1 MTAEIGTTSRALSR
15 RSFLVTTGAVG
26 IAVSFGTLPTDV
38 FAAAGAS
45 AAAFKPG
52 AWVTIGTDGIITIMS
67 PASEMGQGVMT
78 SVPLVLAEDMD
89 ADWKKVRI
97 VQSPNNPKIFGNAF
111 FGGSMTTAASATIIS
126 YYDKVRLVGAQT
138 RKILLANAATA
149 WNVPVA
155 ELTTE
160 PSVVVHKPSGRKI
173 SYGELAKKATVPDP
187 LPEVTKAD
195 LKPAAQFRYIGKDL
209 PRYEV
214 ASKVNGTAIYGIDTQ
229 LKGMLYGAILR
240 SPVQGEAP
248 AQIDDAAA
256 KAVRGIVQIVK
267 LPYGVGIIGESVE
280 GTKKAK
286 AALKVTWTTTSKARD
301 YTSDA
306 VAEDYR
312 GQAADLST
320 AAVTMVG
327 VGDAAGAIAGAVKV
341 LKADYRSDHVAHTC
355 MEPMNATAVITGDGV
370 EIWAGNQSPTTVQM
384 VCAGVAGVPPEK
396 VTVNTPLLGG
406 GFGRRGEVAYAVDA
420 VLLAKAVPGRPVKV
434 IWSREDDVQNDTFRP
449 LSAQHLEIG
458 LDAANNIVGW
468 RQRIVAESLFARAA
482 PPLFKA
488 LGGKDAVSAGGGEL
502 KYAVPA
508 VAVEYI
514 RADRGIA
521 VGAWRGI
528 SPGYVIFA
536 SETMIDEVAALKG
549 VDPVAFRLGL
559 LKDEPRAAKVI
570 DTAAKMAGWD
580 KKRTDGHALGI
591 AYSDALNSHTA
602 IAVEVSLNQQSGEI
616 KVHHLW
622 CAVDCGVA
630 IQPKNIVAQ
639 IESSIGFGLGAA
651 LWEQINI
658 EKGEVQESNF
668 GEYRVMRMSDMPMID
683 TTVISTDNPVG
694 GIGEA
699 SVAPVAPAI
708 ANAVAVLTGGKRLR
722 QLPMLPDRV
731 KAVLKA

>member
-15 RSFLVTTGAVG
+15 RSFLVTTGAVS
-26 IAVSFGTLPTDV
+26 IAVSFGSVLTDA
-38 FAAAGAS
+38 FAAGKS
-45 AAAFKPG
+45 AATFTPG
-52 AWVTIGTDGIITIMS
+52 AWVTIGTDGVITIMS

-78 SVPLVLAEDMD
+78 TVPLLIAEDMD
-89 ADWKKVRI
+89 ADWKKVRV
-97 VQSPNNPKIFGNAF
+97 VQSPNNAKVFGNSM
-111 FGGSMTTAASATIIS
+111 FGGSMTTAGSRTVMA
-126 YYDKVRLVGAQT
+126 YYEKVRLVGAQT
-138 RKILLANAATA
+138 RKVLLANAASA
-149 WNVPVA
+149 WKVPVS

-160 PSVVVHKPSGRKI
+160 PSLVVHKASGRKI
-173 SYGELAKKATVPDP
+173 SYGDLAKKATVPDP

-195 LKPAAQFRYIGKDL
+195 LKPAAQFRYIGKDV

-214 ASKVNGTAIYGIDTQ
+214 ASKVNGTAQYGIDTQ
-229 LKGMLYGAILR
+229 QPNMLYGAVLR
-240 SPVQGEAP
+240 PPVQGETP
-248 AQIDDAAA
+248 EQIDDSAA
-256 KAVRGIVQIVK
+256 KAIKGIVQIVK
-267 LPYGVGIIGESVE
+267 LPYGVGIIGETVE

-286 AALKVTWTTTSKARD
+286 AALKVTWTNTAKARN

-306 VAEDYR
+306 VYEEYR
-312 GQAADLST
+312 GQGADLST
-320 AAVTMVG
+320 ESVTMIG
-327 VGDAAGAIAGAVKV
+327 VGDAAAAITGAVKI

-355 MEPMNATAVITGDGV
+355 MEPMNATAVINGDAV
-370 EIWAGNQSPTTVQM
+370 EVWASNQSPTTVQM
-384 VCAGVAGVPPEK
+384 LSARAAGVPPEK
-396 VTVNTPLLGG
+396 VTVNTTLLGG
-406 GFGRRGEVAYAVDA
+406 GFGRRGEAEYAVDA
-420 VLLAKAVPGRPVKV
+420 VLLAKAVPGKPVKV
-434 IWSREDDVQNDTFRP
+434 IWSREDDVQYDTFRP

-468 RQRIVAESLFARAA
+468 RQRIVAESLFARSA
-482 PPLFKA
+482 PPVFKA
-488 LGGKDAVSAGGGEL
+488 IGGKDVVSAGGGEL

-528 SPGYVIFA
+528 APGYVIFA
-536 SETMIDEVAALKG
+536 SETMIDEVATLKG
-549 VDPVAFRLGL
+549 VDPVAFRLDL
-559 LKDEPRAAKVI
+559 LKAEPRAAKVVE
-570 DTAAKMAGWD
+570 TAAKMADWG

-602 IAVEVSLNQQSGEI
+602 IVVEVSLNKQSGEI
-616 KVHHLW
+616 KVHHMW

-683 TTVISTDNPVG
+683 TKVISTDSPVG

-708 ANAVAVLTGGKRLR
+708 ANAVATLTDGKRLR
-722 QLPMLPDRV
+722 QLPMLPERV
-731 KAVLKA
+731 KAVLST